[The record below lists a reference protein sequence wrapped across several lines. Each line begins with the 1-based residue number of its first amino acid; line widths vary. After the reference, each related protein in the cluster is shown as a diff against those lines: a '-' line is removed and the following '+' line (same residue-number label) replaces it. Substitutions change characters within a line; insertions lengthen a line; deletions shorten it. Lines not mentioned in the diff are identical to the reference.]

1 MICGAILILLAAL
14 YFVPP
19 MINHSASGTA
29 SVSST
34 ATSEKSHHKKRVSTK
49 QQDPNDIDHAPLYRV
64 GQYYDS
70 ARYGRI
76 KLRGIATRQNLT
88 FNRQKLTTTIN
99 WAKICSNTPKTAEQW
114 SNSASDYNLAQ
125 VSNPYTYLKVSY
137 TVSNHF
143 ANPVTFGGLKQV
155 ELAHSNILD
164 GTDELVIDDGQSENL
179 AAHSRHTF
187 TIHVLVDKFTG
198 TAQPQSVRLTFAGS
212 KSAATLNSVSSG
224 FSVSLPFTYDQHAHV

>member
-1 MICGAILILLAAL
+1 
-14 YFVPP
+14 

-34 ATSEKSHHKKRVSTK
+34 AASEKSHHKKRVSTK

-88 FNRQKLTTTIN
+88 FNRKKLTTTIN
-99 WAKICSNTPKTAEQW
+99 WAKICSNTPKTAEQR

-125 VSNPYTYLKVSY
+125 
-137 TVSNHF
+137 VSNHF

-155 ELAHSNILD
+155 ELANSNILD